1 MPLTKTNTILSLLW
15 QAPNGSNND
24 KRARAITICWA
35 LAQPQFCVEYFVL
48 IISIVFLNSHH
59 LQNTRQ
65 CHLHVVE
72 IEF

>member
-1 MPLTKTNTILSLLW
+1 MLSLLW

-24 KRARAITICWA
+24 KRARTITICWA

-59 LQNTRQ
+59 LLSLRQ
-65 CHLHVVE
+65 YDLHVVE

>member
-1 MPLTKTNTILSLLW
+1 MLSLLW

-24 KRARAITICWA
+24 KRARPITICWA

-48 IISIVFLNSHH
+48 IISIVFINSQN